1 MAESSANH
9 FPEPVVT
16 YYPEEGYLYIETGRP
31 LGDGETIARNVVVFY
46 DREDENRVAGI
57 CIEMGAE
64 AVLKPFV
71 DAILS
76 KHGIIQGVPG

>member
-1 MAESSANH
+1 MAESNASQL
-9 FPEPVVT
+9 PEPVVT

-31 LGDGETIARNVVVFY
+31 FGDGETIARNVVVFY
-46 DREDENRVAGI
+46 DREDESRLAGI

-71 DAILS
+71 DAILAR
-76 KHGIIQGVPG
+76 HGIAPGIPG